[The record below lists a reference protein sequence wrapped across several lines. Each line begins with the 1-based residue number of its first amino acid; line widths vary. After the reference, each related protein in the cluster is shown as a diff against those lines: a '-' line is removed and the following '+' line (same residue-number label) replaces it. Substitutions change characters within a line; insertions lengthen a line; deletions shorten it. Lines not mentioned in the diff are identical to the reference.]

1 MNYAL
6 TFLLYATTVF
16 LTALEALIV
25 WKMATDKLD
34 LRALLSNGQ
43 GGASLSRLQ
52 LLIFTF
58 VIAAGFVYLTAKGSA
73 FPVVNDGVL
82 VLLGI
87 SGATYALGKS
97 LDKTGAADNR
107 SVPKASTISPAV
119 ASAVVPMPSEA
130 RTS

>member
-1 MNYAL
+1 MDYAL
-6 TFLLYATTVF
+6 TFLLYATTAF
-16 LTALEALIV
+16 LAALEALIL

-34 LRALLSNGQ
+34 LRSLLSNGQ

-87 SGATYALGKS
+87 SGATYAVGKS
-97 LDKTGAADNR
+97 LDRTAQTGTGGAAKDSAINPAAVP
-107 SVPKASTISPAV
+107 SVPKTV
-119 ASAVVPMPSEA
+119 EA
-130 RTS
+130 RPS